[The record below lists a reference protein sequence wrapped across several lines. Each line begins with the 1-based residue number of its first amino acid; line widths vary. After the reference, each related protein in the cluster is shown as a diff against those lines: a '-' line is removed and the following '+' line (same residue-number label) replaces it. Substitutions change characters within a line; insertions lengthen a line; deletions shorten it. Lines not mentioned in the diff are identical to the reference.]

1 MCVFLLFVCLFYSER
16 ILVTITS
23 VSVKLLYVQI
33 PLVFSFLPYS
43 LNSDL
48 CVCLGSA
55 APHSM
60 MVKRR
65 CVYSEPTGYSTPV
78 CRISDVTTTQIE
90 NPSTRRHDWRP
101 FPVMAGTKLCSHA
114 ATHTKQACGTAS
126 VIRISQKLGQI
137 SGKLPGPPE
146 AHAKYSQYQS
156 CNHFGFTSRL

>member
-1 MCVFLLFVCLFYSER
+1 M
-16 ILVTITS
+16 TITS
-23 VSVKLLYVQI
+23 VSVKLLYIQI

-48 CVCLGSA
+48 FVCLGSA

-78 CRISDVTTTQIE
+78 RRISDVTTTQIE

-101 FPVMAGTKLCSHA
+101 FPVMAGTKLSCCDSHQA
-114 ATHTKQACGTAS
+114 SLWHSLGDQDLAETRTNFREATSSSRSTCKIQPVS
-126 VIRISQKLGQI
+126 ILQPFRIYFQI
-137 SGKLPGPPE
+137 V
-146 AHAKYSQYQS
+146 
-156 CNHFGFTSRL
+156 T